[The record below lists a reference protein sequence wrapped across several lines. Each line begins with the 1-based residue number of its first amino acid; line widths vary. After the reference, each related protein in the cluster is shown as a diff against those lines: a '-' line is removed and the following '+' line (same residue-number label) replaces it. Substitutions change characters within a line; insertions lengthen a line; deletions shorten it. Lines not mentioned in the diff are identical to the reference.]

1 MSCKEVPGL
10 NLWIRT
16 RPLNFQ
22 RHKTCTGFL
31 SFLSFLKAPAQPLPS
46 LQPSAF
52 QPRRTAFSTPGFA
65 ELRDKHWTR
74 QRAARQPPQPLQPA
88 VSQDVLW
95 LFGDPLPPNDTKSSS
110 CHNFS
115 RMLQLL
121 GCLVMQLANQHNV
134 LPPPVLSRL
143 PCAHELPGESNALSC
158 RNLQFT

>member
-22 RHKTCTGFL
+22 RHKTCT

-74 QRAARQPPQPLQPA
+74 QRAARQPPQPPQPA

-158 RNLQFT
+158 RNLEFT